1 MDYKISMII
10 PIFNVESFLGNL
22 IDSLINQTFGFENI
36 ELILVDDCST
46 DNSRAIIES
55 YADKY
60 DNIKPIFLDENSG
73 AASFPR
79 NVGIE
84 HATAPYMQ
92 FVDAD
97 DDVDRDYCRVLYD
110 LITSNDVDIVNCNH
124 SSKLNN
130 QLYISKDIETINYKA
145 EFVNENDKMLLG
157 YTAWGNI
164 YTSSLIKENN
174 IRFPSTQFDDGVFS
188 LTCLAKTSKPVIQ
201 IRDYPGY
208 VYLIENED
216 SITHK
221 ASFKTIS
228 GFIEAYYIC
237 YDILKSFPKEIIYEN
252 LINFVDMAIFILV
265 KLDNPKEGIKLL
277 ADFENHVSEDIVLK
291 SKPLDI
297 LNNKIKNRNYS
308 QALFLVRLFGMF
320 YNNKK
325 IRNSVFV
332 KFSNLRLKD
341 D

>member
-1 MDYKISMII
+1 MEYKISMVI
-10 PIFNVESFLGNL
+10 PIFNAGQFLDNL
-22 IDSLINQTFGFENI
+22 INSLINQTFGFENI
-36 ELILVDDCST
+36 ELILVDDCSS
-46 DNSRAIIES
+46 DNSRDIIKS

-60 DNIKPIFLDENSG
+60 DNIKPIFLEENSG
-73 AASFPR
+73 AASYPR
-79 NVGIE
+79 NVGIS

-92 FVDAD
+92 FLDAD
-97 DDVDRDYCRVLYD
+97 DDVDKDYCYVLYD

-130 QLYISKDIETINYKA
+130 QLYISKDIETINFKA
-145 EFVNENDKMLLG
+145 DFVDENNKMLVG

-164 YTSSLIKENN
+164 YKSSLIMEND

-188 LTCLAKTSKPVIQ
+188 LTCLAATSKPVIQ
-201 IRDYPGY
+201 VKDYPGY

-237 YDILKSFPKEIIYEN
+237 YDILKKFPKVIIEEN

-265 KLDNPKEGIKLL
+265 KFDNPSEGIKLL
-277 ADFENHVSEDIVLK
+277 ADFENHVEEDIVLK
-291 SKPLDI
+291 SKPLNV
-297 LNNKIKNRNYS
+297 LNNMIKNRKYG
-308 QALFLVRLFGMF
+308 QASFIVRLFALF
-320 YNNKK
+320 YNNKR
-325 IRNSVFV
+325 IRNFVFV
-332 KFSNLRLKD
+332 KFSNLKLK
-341 D
+341 